1 MATEQEV
8 PEKHNIV
15 KWLEENEKYLEP
27 PVMNKL
33 MYGAGQLKVMYVGG
47 PNIRSDYHLEEGE
60 VRMEG
65 RKSRQFEGFFKH
77 NRFLTFRLCLL
88 P

>member
-1 MATEQEV
+1 MALSI
-8 PEKHNIV
+8 KHNIPQ
-15 KWLEENEKYLEP
+15 WLEENERFLEP

-60 VRMEG
+60 VRQKPV
-65 RKSRQFEGFFKH
+65 RPAF
-77 NRFLTFRLCLL
+77 
-88 P
+88 

>member
-1 MATEQEV
+1 MALPQ
-8 PEKHNIV
+8 KHNIDE
-15 KWLEENEKYLEP
+15 WLSENEKFLEP

-60 VRMEG
+60 VRAKTVFIELN
-65 RKSRQFEGFFKH
+65 S
-77 NRFLTFRLCLL
+77 FLLIWLF
-88 P
+88 

>member
-1 MATEQEV
+1 MSLPQ
-8 PEKHNIV
+8 KQNIDQ
-15 KWLEENEKYLEP
+15 WLAENEKHLEP

-60 VRMEG
+60 VRAKTVKRELN
-65 RKSRQFEGFFKH
+65 ECV
-77 NRFLTFRLCLL
+77 LI
-88 P
+88 